1 MTNHSMKKIIL
12 FISILF
18 LIGSID
24 KVFAQ
29 AAIDLS
35 ESRQGK
41 TIVRKYNAITG
52 ILGAFPEEIK
62 FLLTQVQQK
71 KQESIQNILF
81 TKGKLNGREVVI
93 AQTGIGKVNAA
104 VVTILMI
111 EHFQPEEII
120 FTGIAGGINPA
131 LSPGDLVVGKQIAHH
146 DFGTVTPDSLLRRP
160 TRNPS
165 TMIEN
170 PLYFSSDTTLVRL
183 AIAASKRAQ
192 LEPIKKE
199 GKEETPKV
207 ITGTIV
213 TGDVFVSSSAVTDH
227 LRKKMN
233 ADATEMEGAAIAQV
247 CWQQF
252 VPFVIIRSI
261 SDNAGNTAYADIKNF
276 YQSAARNSAHLVM
289 EMVKEKK

>member
-1 MTNHSMKKIIL
+1 MNKLLLT
-12 FISILF
+12 LF
-18 LIGSID
+18 L
-24 KVFAQ
+24 
-29 AAIDLS
+29 LS
-35 ESRQGK
+35 AFIRLLQGQSPIELNERAGK
-41 TIVRKYNAITG
+41 TTVRQYKAVTG
-52 ILGAFPEEIK
+52 ILGAFPEEVK
-62 FLLTQVQQK
+62 FLLTQIQQK

-81 TKGKLNGREVVI
+81 TKGKLHGREVVI

-104 VVTILMI
+104 VVTVLMI

-120 FTGIAGGINPA
+120 FTGIAGGINPD
-131 LSPGDLVVGKQIAHH
+131 LSPGDLVIGKRIAHH
-146 DFGTVTPDSLLRRP
+146 DFGTITPDSLLRRP
-160 TRNPS
+160 TRDPA

-170 PLYFSSDTTLVRL
+170 PLYFKSDTALVRL
-183 AIAASKRAQ
+183 AINAGRNVK

-199 GKEETPKV
+199 GKEELPHI

-213 TGDVFVSSSAVTDH
+213 TGDVFVSSNIVTGQ

-233 ADATEMEGAAIAQV
+233 ADATEMEGAAVAQV
-247 CWQQF
+247 CWQQV